1 MIRAFLD
8 AMWKSANKSNIEEDF
23 RSSGIF
29 LIDRNI
35 PLSSEYSVEL
45 TIDDLYL
52 ETTDELVLKS
62 QIDWIKGRELN
73 TKNKNRRYEYKLVET
88 FISRIWLFER
98 N

>member
-8 AMWKSANKSNIEEDF
+8 AMWKRATKSNIEEDF

-35 PLSSEYSVEL
+35 PLSSEYTVEL

-73 TKNKNRRYEYKLVET
+73 TKNTNRRYEYKLVET